1 MLILQVFIEVK
12 GRCGVSE
19 AEVSNIPYI
28 MGLMNASLCPLIGED
43 RKDTAHASWHK
54 QHFLFKRVTVI
65 VHLYYAWN

>member
-28 MGLMNASLCPLIGED
+28 MGLMNASPCPLIGEGW
-43 RKDTAHASWHK
+43 KDTAHAAWHK
-54 QHFLFKRVTVI
+54 QNFLLKE
-65 VHLYYAWN
+65 LL